1 MLEDPEDYIPS
12 DYVSLYNQFFALAV
26 KSCNDHTGVAVASTM
41 IGIAMRLYRTS
52 LTDDDFAN
60 IMSHVLMTS
69 DEVQPFTTLDFAG
82 SGTLH

>member
-1 MLEDPEDYIPS
+1 MLDNSDDYPS
-12 DYVSLYNQFFALAV
+12 PDYMSLYNQFFELAV

-52 LTDDDFAN
+52 LTEDDFQK
-60 IMSHVLMTS
+60 IMSHVLLSS
-69 DEVQPFTTLDFAG
+69 DEVQPYSTLDFAG

>member
-1 MLEDPEDYIPS
+1 MFDDPD
-12 DYVSLYNQFFALAV
+12 DYVPTNYISLYNQFFALAV

-52 LTDDDFAN
+52 LTEDDFQK
-60 IMSHVLMTS
+60 IMSHVLLSS
-69 DEVQPFTTLDFAG
+69 DEVQPYSTLDFAG